1 MYDLNWPPSCS
12 FRRTIKLTY
21 NEKKM
26 RFVFRKLLQQQ
37 TTPSFIG
44 QGATWILSG
53 FKNLVKH
60 FEYYIMNIF
69 LLNGK
74 WVILWPWLLQRA
86 VCTWCET
93 AFWWLSLVCPPIT
106 DEMVP
111 QVHPQMSA
119 LVRYHWGVPQVFSRV
134 KILTQSRLKLYFWI
148 TLLQEVF
155 S

>member
-1 MYDLNWPPSCS
+1 MYDLNWPLSCS

-26 RFVFRKLLQQQ
+26 GFVFRKLLQQQ
-37 TTPSFIG
+37 TTRSFIG
-44 QGATWILSG
+44 QGGYMNIEWIQELSKTFWILHNEHS
-53 FKNLVKH
+53 FYSMAIH
-60 FEYYIMNIF
+60 
-69 LLNGK
+69 
-74 WVILWPWLLQRA
+74 WPWLLQRA

-111 QVHPQMSA
+111 QVHPRMSA

-155 S
+155 G